1 MHQRRV
7 LVAILIVATGAA
19 TAGQDRDAGRG
30 VRSAAREAGPGLH
43 RAQREGG
50 PLDAIR
56 REARERSSAPL
67 YAFQLTDVYGPRLTG
82 SREFRR
88 AAAWVEQT
96 LRDIGLDAVEQLS
109 AVSSEWTEPGW
120 SYRRYAV
127 RIVEPG
133 FTTLAAIPSPWS
145 PSIEGRLVGE
155 PVLFQTPGRA
165 GVPVDEIIARH
176 KGKLKGKILMLA
188 DQIRPMTDAWR
199 PVAEADLAFR
209 RSADADLALLRQPAR
224 PPSKPATPPA
234 AASQPPRAQR
244 TRDEEDADTRRFYAF
259 LRDEGVLA
267 WLNPTIG
274 NHGTIVA
281 FGPFGRPGFT
291 PPPPP
296 GFNLSVESYNR
307 ILRLMQHGVP
317 VKLEVE
323 LESEFLDEQGHTSV
337 LGEIRGADLPNEIV
351 LIGAHLDSWHV
362 GAGATDNGANCAVL
376 IDAMRILKVL
386 EVPLARTVRVALWAG
401 EERGL
406 RGSAAYIKRMSERPA
421 EKLRLYLNADSG
433 AGRYRGLQVQERG
446 DFAPVAEDWLAPF
459 RAEGQG
465 VVSVRRSSGSDQVS
479 FERAGLPTAVFLQ
492 DPLYGPRTY
501 HTNMDVYDYVVEED
515 LRQSAAVAAWVL
527 YRAANR

>member
-1 MHQRRV
+1 M
-7 LVAILIVATGAA
+7 TGNA
-19 TAGQDRDAGRG
+19 
-30 VRSAAREAGPGLH
+30 
-43 RAQREGG
+43 
-50 PLDAIR
+50 
-56 REARERSSAPL
+56 
-67 YAFQLTDVYGPRLTG
+67 G

-88 AAAWVEQT
+88 AAEWAART
-96 LRDIGLDAVEQLS
+96 LRDIGLDGVELFS
-109 AVSSEWTEPGW
+109 AASPEWSEPGW

-145 PSIEGRLVGE
+145 APIEGRVTGE

-176 KGKLKGKILMLA
+176 KGTLKGKILMLA
-188 DQIRPMTDAWR
+188 DQIRPMPDAWR

-209 RSADADLALLRQPAR
+209 RSADADLARLRQPA
-224 PPSKPATPPA
+224 PPPPAPAPPPPA
-234 AASQPPRAQR
+234 AGQTPRVQR
-244 TRDEEDADTRRFYAF
+244 TREEEDQETRTFYAF
-259 LRDEGVLA
+259 LRDEGVVG

-281 FGPFGRPGFT
+281 FGPFGRPGFD

-307 ILRLMQHGVP
+307 VLRLMRNGVK
-317 VKLEVE
+317 VTIEME
-323 LESEFLDEQGHTSV
+323 LESEFLDTAGHTSV
-337 LGEIRGADLPNEIV
+337 LGEIRGTERPSDVV
-351 LIGAHLDSWHV
+351 LAGAHLDSWHV

-376 IDAMRILKVL
+376 MEAMRILKAL
-386 EVPLARTVRVALWAG
+386 KLPLARTVRIALWAG

-406 RGSAAYIKRMSERPA
+406 RGSAAYVKRMAQRPD
-421 EKLRLYLNADSG
+421 EKMHLYVNADSG
-433 AGRYRGLQVQERG
+433 AGRYRGLQVQERA

-459 RAEGQG
+459 RADGQG
-465 VVSVRRSSGSDQVS
+465 FVSIRRSSGSDQAS

-501 HTNMDVYDYVVEED
+501 HTNMDVYDYVVEDD
-515 LRQSAAVAAWVL
+515 LRQSAALAAWVL
-527 YRAANR
+527 YRAANAR